1 MQMSITFSLLLT
13 IAFLG
18 AQMLSFA
25 HAAEYGS
32 REHEHEGIACEICL
46 NAKYQDFSSPGAT
59 SGTCVLRHAEYV
71 PQSLTGATI
80 IQDDYDA
87 GVTRGPPFSSCT
99 VNRLF
104 IPRAYVRA
112 TEFSFQT

>member
-1 MQMSITFSLLLT
+1 MQMSRTFSLLLT

-32 REHEHEGIACEICL
+32 REHEHEGVSCEICL
-46 NAKYQDFSSPGAT
+46 SAKYQNFSSPGTT

-71 PQSLTGATI
+71 PQSPTGSTI
-80 IQDDYDA
+80 VRDDYDA
-87 GVTRGPPFSSCT
+87 GITRGPPLPS
-99 VNRLF
+99 
-104 IPRAYVRA
+104 
-112 TEFSFQT
+112 